1 MTNLAVV
8 LGLNITDKICG
19 TSSESA
25 RVIAE
30 SQKMNRET
38 REMVLNVSQSTN
50 EIFEQIALSGRLLAE
65 SIKNDNI
72 RRFREIETERRK
84 ILNS

>member
-1 MTNLAVV
+1 MTKLAVL
-8 LGLNITDKICG
+8 LGLNIADKICG
-19 TSSESA
+19 TSPESA

-38 REMVLNVSQSTN
+38 REMVLNISQSTN

-65 SIKNDNI
+65 SMKNDNL
-72 RRFREIETERRK
+72 RRFREIENERRK
-84 ILNS
+84 IINS